1 MMNKMTQADKIIQT
15 FDVELTDLQRQV
27 RSRCLV
33 FRKPPCHE
41 KTSINS
47 SWEIVDSKCGK

>member
-27 RSRCLV
+27 LALLGVS
-33 FRKPPCHE
+33 E
-41 KTSINS
+41 TAMS
-47 SWEIVDSKCGK
+47 